1 MVKQFKKDPSRKK
14 NTREIPE
21 TETSKPKKTFNIEEF
36 SEKQN
41 QEVHQESKITERKV
55 GRPKKNKIYGTIRI
69 QKYNV
74 NRVNA
79 LQNTLDFETQDDLI
93 ASLLNR
99 LENSMSQEQR
109 IMFDMYMKT
118 YESRDK
124 KKNKK

>member
-14 NTREIPE
+14 ITREIPE
-21 TETSKPKKTFNIEEF
+21 TETSKPKKTFNIDEF
-36 SEKQN
+36 AEKQN
-41 QEVHQESKITERKV
+41 LNIQKENNSTERKV
-55 GRPKKNKIYGTIRI
+55 GRPKKNKVYGTIRI

-79 LQNTLDFETQDDLI
+79 LQNTLNFETQDDLV
-93 ASLLNR
+93 ASLLDR

-124 KKNKK
+124 KKHIN

>member
-1 MVKQFKKDPSRKK
+1 MVKQFTKDPSRKK

-21 TETSKPKKTFNIEEF
+21 TETSKPKKTFSIEDF
-36 SEKQN
+36 SEKQS
-41 QEVHQESKITERKV
+41 QEIQNESKNERKV

-109 IMFDMYMKT
+109 TMFNMYIKT

-124 KKNKK
+124 KKNNK